1 MAFGE
6 KIRQRVH
13 RFSVKGTGKHWYHE
27 AGMPGWSRAW
37 HGHPCLHWSEMGF
50 TPHFDT
56 RQELDM
62 LRIEAGEL
70 EIMLG
75 AIRKRIRE
83 IEVARK

>member
-1 MAFGE
+1 MAFRE
-6 KIRQRVH
+6 DIRQRFH
-13 RFSVKGTGKHWYHE
+13 RFSSGGFGKHWLHE
-27 AGMPGWSRAW
+27 SGMPGWSRSW
-37 HGHPCLHWSEMGF
+37 HGDPCLHWSEMGF
-50 TPHFDT
+50 MPRFDT

-75 AIRKRIRE
+75 VIRKRIRE